1 MSPSQTVAFCRRL
14 NIIWYNHSIQDPQ
27 GDNMQAVEFEAAIQ
41 NGTVHIPKQYK
52 ALQQQTKATF
62 IVMYEP
68 EEKPLDYG
76 NNVEEELD
84 KLFAQSNNSVQV
96 TMKNITQTD
105 GMISDGI
112 F

>member
-1 MSPSQTVAFCRRL
+1 
-14 NIIWYNHSIQDPQ
+14 
-27 GDNMQAVEFEAAIQ
+27 MQAVKFEAAIQ

-68 EEKPLDYG
+68 EKPLDSG
-76 NNVEEELD
+76 NNIEEELD

-96 TMKNITQTD
+96 TMKKITQTD
-105 GMISDGI
+105 EMISDGI